1 MARQRN
7 PGTLNRPLPVGHARA
22 FCGACHR
29 AALRAGALARFRDR
43 ASCVQPSE
51 NAACFASSRGG
62 GRPAIDS
69 SPCGGETSLVMV
81 CSGSMKVTAHP
92 SRREWAQRG
101 CAPRRREQEA
111 TAAVRCRQVNAQ
123 FWRIALLVTNPV
135 TRVKRFRPTAFST
148 DSIFYRQRLQ
158 PGQWCDHGGRGHQER
173 DRHHRRVRIRHS
185 PRGRQVRDSGIAD

>member
-148 DSIFYRQRLQ
+148 DSVYNLANGVTMVVAATKSETATTDASAFAILREVVKYVT
-158 PGQWCDHGGRGHQER
+158 PA
-173 DRHHRRVRIRHS
+173 S
-185 PRGRQVRDSGIAD
+185 PINF